1 MRNIGMVLGGIVL
14 LVTVGCAGASA
25 SAPVPESSRTGMVTE
40 VKIGEVLTPKVSN
53 AKTDDEVRWIN
64 ATNSPVHIVLK
75 KPMSALLSCLKGF
88 VPNEGFEFVGSPDP
102 NSLLGA
108 TVNTNEHASLCFS
121 HSGIYEYK
129 VKGTE
134 LEGTVMVK

>member
-1 MRNIGMVLGGIVL
+1 MVLGGIVL

-64 ATNSPVHIVLK
+64 ATNSPVH
-75 KPMSALLSCLKGF
+75 MS
-88 VPNEGFEFVGSPDP
+88 
-102 NSLLGA
+102 
-108 TVNTNEHASLCFS
+108 
-121 HSGIYEYK
+121 
-129 VKGTE
+129 
-134 LEGTVMVK
+134 